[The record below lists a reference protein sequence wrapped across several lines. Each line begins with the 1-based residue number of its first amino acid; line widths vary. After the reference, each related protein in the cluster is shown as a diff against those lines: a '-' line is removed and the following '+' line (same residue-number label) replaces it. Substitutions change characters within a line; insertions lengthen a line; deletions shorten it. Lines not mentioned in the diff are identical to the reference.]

1 MAKRH
6 WQKPSNSK
14 EGPQCIM
21 PPARKNLKEI
31 LISRVT
37 GQLCMQWKQFSK
49 GYYAIEAHEY
59 STFLGLCRLINCF
72 WYCLKPRKTEWQI
85 KEIQLPEPKRLPSFH
100 DITEKL
106 TDKPWLIILFCIN
119 FCKITTRFLFFP
131 SLMAKSNCNMV
142 LNPRQKPTLVLNIQL
157 ERLTLSC
164 STQLSTS
171 RFNIQ
176 S

>member
-1 MAKRH
+1 
-6 WQKPSNSK
+6 
-14 EGPQCIM
+14 M

-31 LISRVT
+31 PISRVT

-49 GYYAIEAHEY
+49 GYYAIEAHKY
-59 STFLGLCRLINCF
+59 STFLRAMSTYLVRNPNNCF
-72 WYCLKPRKTEWQI
+72 WYYLKPRKTEWQI

-142 LNPRQKPTLVLNIQL
+142 LNPRQKSTLVLNIQL

-171 RFNIQ
+171 RFNIK